1 MKSPP
6 LGYLA
11 VGHPLYY
18 ETDYCPARSASAPP
32 RSSAGDA
39 SPTGSHDDPRRAG
52 FGAELLGGVGREL
65 SALTGLWWQAGGLTL
80 LASGQRHVA
89 SLVRDPYTPRIASRI
104 TLMTKSGW
112 ESIGTWLLS
121 MS

>member
-1 MKSPP
+1 VCGEIKSPP

-18 ETDYCPARSASAPP
+18 EADYCR
-32 RSSAGDA
+32 
-39 SPTGSHDDPRRAG
+39 
-52 FGAELLGGVGREL
+52 GVGSEL
-65 SALTGLWWQAGGLTL
+65 PALAGLWWQAAGQTL

-89 SLVRDPYTPRIASRI
+89 SLVRDPYTDTPRMASRI
-104 TLMTKSGW
+104 TLMTKSGC